1 MVPRYARGQ
10 SRNTYEHSLVHD
22 AGKHALEVPPTV
34 GCVSQR
40 GEDSPRMTTG
50 TNFGKRALGWA
61 AVTGAV
67 VAIPLGLSA
76 GTANA
81 ATHNWDG
88 VAQCE
93 SGGNW
98 GINTGNGY
106 YGGLQFS
113 QSTWTANGGSG
124 SPASASKAEQIRVA
138 ENTLQSQ
145 GVGAWPT
152 CGQYL
157 TTGATTPEPTPA
169 PAPAPELAAPVE
181 QAPAVVPVTPEYQ
194 EPAQEVVEQAT
205 TVAQQHFDAASQVAA
220 QYGLS
225 AQFDQFVAANSPV
238 LASIGR

>member
-1 MVPRYARGQ
+1 
-10 SRNTYEHSLVHD
+10 
-22 AGKHALEVPPTV
+22 
-34 GCVSQR
+34 
-40 GEDSPRMTTG
+40 MTKETH
-50 TNFGKRALGWA
+50 FGKRALGWA

-67 VAIPLGLSA
+67 VAIPLGLSV

-81 ATHNWDG
+81 APHNWDG

-124 SPASASKAEQIRVA
+124 SPSSASKAEQIRVA

-145 GVGAWPT
+145 GPGAWPT

-157 TTGATTPEPTPA
+157 TTGGGSEEPAAA
-169 PAPAPELAAPVE
+169 PAPAAPVVE
-181 QAPAVVPVTPEYQ
+181 QAPAPVAPVAPEYQ
-194 EPAQEVVEQAT
+194 AP
-205 TVAQQHFDAASQVAA
+205 
-220 QYGLS
+220 
-225 AQFDQFVAANSPV
+225 
-238 LASIGR
+238 